1 MHNALTKL
9 VAGRHLDEAEMEC
22 AMRVIMQG
30 DATPAQ
36 IGGFLV
42 ALRMKGETVTEIAA
56 AARVMREFA
65 KRVQVNHAN
74 LVDIVGTGGDG
85 GHTFNIS
92 TTAAFVV
99 AGAGGRVA
107 KHNNRSVSS
116 RTGSADVLEAAGV
129 QINLTPEQVTRCID
143 EVGIGFMFAPAHHG
157 ATRHAAAPRR
167 ELGVRTLFNLLGP
180 LTNPASVP
188 NQLIGVFSAE
198 WVEPVA
204 QVMQRL
210 GSRHVMVAHSLD
222 GLDEISLAAP
232 TRVAELKDGHVRVFE
247 IAPEQFGFRRA
258 SLDGIRVH
266 NAAESLQL
274 MRAVLEGTP
283 GPALDT
289 VLLNAGAAIYVAGLA
304 PDQAGG
310 IARARESV
318 ASGAARARLESLA
331 ALTREFTPEAPH

>member
-1 MHNALTKL
+1 MHRALIKIM
-9 VAGRHLDEAEMEC
+9 AGQHLEEAEMDA
-22 AMRVIMQG
+22 AMRMIMQG

-42 ALRMKGETVTEIAA
+42 ALRMKGETVVEIAA

-65 KRVQVNHAN
+65 RHVQVTHPN

-85 GHTFNIS
+85 SHTFNIS

-99 AGAGGRVA
+99 AAAGGRVA

-116 RTGSADVLEAAGV
+116 RSGSADVLEAAGV
-129 QINLTPEQVTRCID
+129 HINLSPQQVARCIN

-188 NQLIGVFSAE
+188 NQLIGVFSDR

-204 QVMQRL
+204 EVMQKL
-210 GSRHVMVAHSLD
+210 GSRHVLVVHSQD
-222 GLDEISLAAP
+222 GLDEISLGAA
-232 TRVAELKDGHVRVFE
+232 TRMAELRDGRVQVRE
-247 IAPEQFGFRRA
+247 MTPEQFGVARA
-258 SLDGIRVH
+258 DLDGIKVQ
-266 NAAESLQL
+266 NPEDSLKV
-274 MRAVLEGTP
+274 MRAVLDDAP
-283 GPALDT
+283 GPARDT

-304 PDQAGG
+304 ADHAAG
-310 IARARESV
+310 IARARE
-318 ASGAARARLESLA
+318 ALKSGAAHAKLDQLV
-331 ALTREFTPEAPH
+331 ALTRTFAAEAH